1 MNLAQR
7 LITLSLRAY
16 QLVVS
21 PVLHFVAGPL
31 GGCRFTPT
39 CSVYA
44 AQAVREHGV
53 VRGAALTAGRLCR
66 CHPWG
71 GSGHDP
77 VPVGASAQCSVLSA
91 RSVVQSRGSAK

>member
-53 VRGAALTAGRLCR
+53 ARGAALTVGRLCR

-71 GSGHDP
+71 GCGHDP
-77 VPVGASAQCSVLSA
+77 VPVVVSAQCSVLSA
-91 RSVVQSRGSAK
+91 QSVVPSRGSAK